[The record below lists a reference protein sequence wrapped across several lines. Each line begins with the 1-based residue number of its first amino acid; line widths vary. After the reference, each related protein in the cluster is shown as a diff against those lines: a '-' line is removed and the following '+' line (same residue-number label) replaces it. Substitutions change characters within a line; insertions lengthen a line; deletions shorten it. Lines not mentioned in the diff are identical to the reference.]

1 MFADLNRGNTMPGGH
16 ASHKG
21 TSTKPNTNA
30 NDVIDDAADPTID
43 VEQMV
48 DLGGDS
54 TRLDE
59 APENSAATER
69 PSNQSKSERSK

>member
-1 MFADLNRGNTMPGGH
+1 MPGGH

-21 TSTKPNTNA
+21 SSVKPNVNA
-30 NDVIDDAADPTID
+30 NGVIDDVTDPTID

-59 APENSAATER
+59 APENAAATER
-69 PSNQSKSERSK
+69 PKNQPKFGYDRD